1 MLAFSLKALADR
13 RLSNFVVEERLQTR
27 EFDLFPLFQ
36 LGTYRSL
43 AGRLEHCTEYIMQ
56 GTPLTLFVHLTH
68 SYGCASSAHAGE
80 HRYTLAAE
88 PRTLNK
94 LDAELWGRRTR
105 ETLLRGN

>member
-1 MLAFSLKALADR
+1 
-13 RLSNFVVEERLQTR
+13 
-27 EFDLFPLFQ
+27 
-36 LGTYRSL
+36 
-43 AGRLEHCTEYIMQ
+43 MQ

-105 ETLLRGN
+105 ELTRELNAGLGCEPLADTLGLFHPSGSL